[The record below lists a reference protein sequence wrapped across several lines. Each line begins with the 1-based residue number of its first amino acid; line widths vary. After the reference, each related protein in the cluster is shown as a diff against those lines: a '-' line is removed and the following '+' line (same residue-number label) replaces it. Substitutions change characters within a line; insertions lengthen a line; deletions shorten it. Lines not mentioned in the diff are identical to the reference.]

1 MVSCPIGFSRSGRKD
16 FLRVLCDSVVNMTVE
31 GVNEMAEKEEKGF
44 VIKDRRSFDE
54 KGEMKEKEPEKE
66 EKRPKTPPTGE
77 KEEPESHA
85 LPEVNFN
92 SLIFSLSSSALFH
105 LGEIADP
112 QTNEKK
118 KDLPL
123 AKHAIDTIAMLE
135 EKTKGNLGDDE
146 TKFIESVL
154 TDLRWRYVKAAQ

>member
-1 MVSCPIGFSRSGRKD
+1 
-16 FLRVLCDSVVNMTVE
+16 
-31 GVNEMAEKEEKGF
+31 MAEQEEKGF

-54 KGEMKEKEPEKE
+54 KGKLKEAEQARE
-66 EKRPKTPPTGE
+66 EESLKGEERGE
-77 KEEPESHA
+77 KPRAEKKERESSP

-135 EKTKGNLGDDE
+135 ERTKGNLSDDE
-146 TKFIESVL
+146 AKFIDSVL
-154 TDLRWRYVKAAQ
+154 TDLRWRFVKAAE